1 MSYEGA
7 CLAAFND
14 KEECSGATRTHLSRT
29 ASAGIRDQLA
39 AIAVVV
45 AVAVADIAM
54 TGQVLDTSVVVY

>member
-14 KEECSGATRTHLSRT
+14 KEECSGATHISRT

-39 AIAVVV
+39 AIAV

-54 TGQVLDTSVVVY
+54 TEQVLNTPVAVH